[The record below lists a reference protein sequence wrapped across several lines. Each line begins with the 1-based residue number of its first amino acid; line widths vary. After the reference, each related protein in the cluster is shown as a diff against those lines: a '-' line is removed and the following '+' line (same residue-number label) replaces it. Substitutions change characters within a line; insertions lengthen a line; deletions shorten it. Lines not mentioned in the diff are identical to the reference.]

1 MKKNNLTQKDW
12 LEYLNNLNNREIN
25 KKNASGFKLWALFG
39 LFGFTFFKLLDSLPI
54 IFANINNI
62 FLTILFFTNIF
73 NFFIVAAMFTTT
85 LLFPLSRKRK
95 IITKLSDK
103 SSVLVS
109 VMVNFII
116 LIGVICNI
124 YVVIFSKNYGLSTI
138 PYYFFGING
147 AVNIFGKMTLKKII
161 DTKDSKMP
169 KIDYGLYH
177 STKYKNPI
185 KYINGF
191 FCLILFCLLIWS
203 IYQIIQ
209 NNYILNHLDLIKSS
223 FYISILIATVHLFI
237 YQLIWSMKFE
247 WLEQF
252 ERKIILKNFSEK
264 EIVKEFIEEFAGKDV
279 IQWLKEIEDETKE
292 ETKRSKK
299 LYNKL
304 EREFSIL
311 EKEEKDLNKR
321 VIKAKKILKSFKLL
335 SNSTNTLKSKFINN
349 NDKLK
354 HFLKQ
359 GPISDEEYLLITTV
373 VNARTKE
380 TKKILDM
387 ISKIKIKIKE
397 FEEYINTT
405 EKLITEKSNNI

>member
-1 MKKNNLTQKDW
+1 MKKININQKDW
-12 LEYLNNLNNREIN
+12 LVYLNNLNNREIN

-147 AVNIFGKMTLKKII
+147 AINIFGKMTLKKII

-185 KYINGF
+185 KYINAF

-203 IYQIIQ
+203 IYQVIQ

-223 FYISILIATVHLFI
+223 FYISILIATVHLFV

-252 ERKIILKNFSEK
+252 ERKIMLKNFSEK

-279 IQWLKEIEDETKE
+279 VQWLKEIDDETKE
-292 ETKRSKK
+292 EKTRIIM

-304 EREFSIL
+304 E
-311 EKEEKDLNKR
+311 KECNSLNQREKDLNRR
-321 VIKAKKILKSFKLL
+321 VMKAKNLLKNFNELTKNRL
-335 SNSTNTLKSKFINN
+335 SKHIEKFSNNT
-349 NDKLK
+349 DKVS

-359 GPISDEEYLLITTV
+359 GPLSDEEVLLIREFIRT
-373 VNARTKE
+373 RTKDN
-380 TKKILDM
+380 KIIFD
-387 ISKIKIKIKE
+387 IQSKIITRIKE
-397 FEEYINTT
+397 LGKYVNDTI
-405 EKLITEKSNNI
+405 KLAELKDK